1 MRGVVTVRGIRI
13 ELLGEVAFESHIKL
27 EEGYR
32 YDVPV
37 DELGIPY
44 VPLVE
49 LMGGKGP
56 IELPAGMALG
66 MARPDGY
73 AGLVR
78 EATELA
84 RRVPNAASWIRA
96 LFTSDHID
104 PDSGRRIRTLKADQ
118 VFVAPLYVPE
128 EHLRE
133 AASIIESLTRAGVVA
148 EGITGRIRC
157 TIVDKDVSE
166 RARGVSSPQLTFGS
180 LEYSLMLVS
189 PTALHAPYENGDKT
203 YAYVSGFEV
212 RRAFADIV
220 GDAHLASELSGMRF
234 TNAYV
239 TLGGVR
245 QLPVPMCMS
254 VVKLDREQL
263 RYRLSPGK
271 DPSRTEQ
278 DVTLT
283 GAYGKGFG
291 EHHMTYV
298 RPIVER
304 ITSGEGELLDALA
317 AGQVFCGTVYGTD
330 EQLRRLAKAISEV
343 PYVTLGA
350 YVDEGWGTAYCC
362 VTALREDAIGHEVL
376 MRRFDVACVSHTLIY
391 DDGGVPVTRPADLLH
406 EVERALGLG
415 EGGLVLEG
423 AYTGIYTDYA
433 DRLGWGSVGPVT
445 RCIQAGSVLR
455 VRTADG
461 QAVDASP
468 IAHAFVGEGTRDG
481 YGEVMAWPATDEYYR
496 VTTEAEPDMYT
507 LLPDLGLHD
516 LEIGGGL
523 VRHVLESLT
532 KAKVEALADVD
543 AAEIV
548 MGENVGH
555 GAPLEVL
562 EMYRNAQCPHLDLEV
577 LVAWYDRALVEAVKR
592 CLRLRGEY
600 AGTQDA

>member
-1 MRGVVTVRGIRI
+1 
-13 ELLGEVAFESHIKL
+13 
-27 EEGYR
+27 
-32 YDVPV
+32 
-37 DELGIPY
+37 
-44 VPLVE
+44 
-49 LMGGKGP
+49 
-56 IELPAGMALG
+56 
-66 MARPDGY
+66 
-73 AGLVR
+73 
-78 EATELA
+78 
-84 RRVPNAASWIRA
+84 
-96 LFTSDHID
+96 
-104 PDSGRRIRTLKADQ
+104 
-118 VFVAPLYVPE
+118 
-128 EHLRE
+128 
-133 AASIIESLTRAGVVA
+133 
-148 EGITGRIRC
+148 
-157 TIVDKDVSE
+157 
-166 RARGVSSPQLTFGS
+166 
-180 LEYSLMLVS
+180 
-189 PTALHAPYENGDKT
+189 
-203 YAYVSGFEV
+203 
-212 RRAFADIV
+212 
-220 GDAHLASELSGMRF
+220 MRF

-283 GAYGKGFG
+283 GAYGEGFG
-291 EHHMTYV
+291 DHHMTYV

-304 ITSGEGELLDALA
+304 ITSG
-317 AGQVFCGTVYGTD
+317 
-330 EQLRRLAKAISEV
+330 
-343 PYVTLGA
+343 
-350 YVDEGWGTAYCC
+350 EGWGTAYCC

-433 DRLGWGSVGPVT
+433 DRLGWGTVGPVT

-461 QAVDASP
+461 HAVDASP

-507 LLPDLGLHD
+507 LLPDLGLHE

-592 CLRLRGEY
+592 YRQLRGEC
-600 AGTQDA
+600 AGMPDA